1 MSDSLFTKPEKP
13 FLLMFK
19 DVVGQNNYEWFDDEN
34 EFKER
39 IRKVKSNPYP
49 CSDIEAIEIGSSR
62 EVDCDEIVHD
72 EGWFIESVIS
82 AYEDA
87 NKQGFDS
94 IVLAID
100 TDIGKTYYINETV
113 NGLQCDNF
121 DYYFDDLDSIASEL
135 FIEIQGN
142 VTEIRIE

>member
-1 MSDSLFTKPEKP
+1 MKDNIFTRPERP
-13 FLLMFK
+13 FLLI
-19 DVVGQNNYEWFDDEN
+19 YE
-34 EFKER
+34 
-39 IRKVKSNPYP
+39 
-49 CSDIEAIEIGSSR
+49 DIEHKVSYNWLETEEELLEVANEIRDSSGKIIDSIEVGSSR
-62 EVDCDEIVHD
+62 EINCEEIVHD
-72 EGWFIESVIS
+72 EGWFIESIIS

-100 TDIGKTYYINETV
+100 TDIGKTYYINDTV

-121 DYYFDDLDSIASEL
+121 DYYFDDLYSIASEL